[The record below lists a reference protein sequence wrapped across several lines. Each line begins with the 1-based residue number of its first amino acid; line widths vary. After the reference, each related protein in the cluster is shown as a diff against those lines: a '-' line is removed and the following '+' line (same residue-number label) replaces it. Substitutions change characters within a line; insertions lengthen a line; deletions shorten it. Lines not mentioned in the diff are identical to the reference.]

1 MSMMFIQTDKGLVS
15 ADSINAEKSK
25 TTAKVEVKKETKK
38 ETKAIAKDSKTT
50 AKAK

>member
-15 ADSINAEKSK
+15 ADSINAERSGTPVK
-25 TTAKVEVKKETKK
+25 AEVKKETK
-38 ETKAIAKDSKTT
+38 ANAKDSKTT